1 MIGWLLGTRLGRAL
15 SAAVAGLLL
24 LLGFIAQQRR
34 DAAQDALSEARDYI
48 VQARAGAVFQIDRA
62 AEVAASKIKGVEA
75 SEVRPVVES
84 LVNRARDNRY
94 GVTVTLDGDGNVRV
108 DPSGL
113 ASKLTRK
120 AGKWL
125 KKVF

>member
-1 MIGWLLGTRLGRAL
+1 M
-15 SAAVAGLLL
+15 SA
-24 LLGFIAQQRR
+24 
-34 DAAQDALSEARDYI
+34 STS
-48 VQARAGAVFQIDRA
+48 

-108 DPSGL
+108 DPSGI

-120 AGKWL
+120 AGRWL